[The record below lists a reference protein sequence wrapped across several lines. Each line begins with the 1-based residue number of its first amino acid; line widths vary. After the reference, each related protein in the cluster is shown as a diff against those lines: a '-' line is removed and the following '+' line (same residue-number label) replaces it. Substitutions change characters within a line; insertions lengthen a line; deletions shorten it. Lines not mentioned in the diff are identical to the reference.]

1 MAAGFGYRFDTPV
14 GPFRIDVGTSIYDPV
29 RRNEAF
35 IWNRQGALKLSN
47 FQLSI
52 GLGHAF

>member
-14 GPFRIDVGTSIYDPV
+14 GPFRIDVATSIYDPV